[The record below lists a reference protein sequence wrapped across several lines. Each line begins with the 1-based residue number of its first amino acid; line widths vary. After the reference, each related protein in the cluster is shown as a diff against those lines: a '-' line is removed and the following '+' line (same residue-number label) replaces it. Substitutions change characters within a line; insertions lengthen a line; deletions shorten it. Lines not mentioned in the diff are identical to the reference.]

1 MENTF
6 VYLSPYKEENYNE
19 DMKLRVEELICAV
32 EMEYKHVRQEFSP
45 QNRKIDECLVLFE
58 VSSFFNGILNK
69 IKVIFNSTF

>member
-32 EMEYKHVRQEFSP
+32 EMEYKHVRQAFLPNWSV
-45 QNRKIDECLVLFE
+45 QNK
-58 VSSFFNGILNK
+58 LNK
-69 IKVIFNSTF
+69 LLKMQKKFDILK